1 MPEAPFVKV
10 PGRLPADIGKGTVFV
25 SSSDVSWIREFVE
38 YDAAIVKFASAYN
51 SEIAATLRSQLRS
64 AIDPLLKQPVVSQ
77 DELFSKESSK
87 QDTERAKGHV
97 GAPALLKGIRD
108 WISATKIADLRMLD
122 DLLEVVRGA
131 DDVDTIKT
139 IQEYLAEDAETKVGQ
154 EEGFDREAFQRYVEM
169 CIWCTTWDFM
179 PKFVRGGRGRT
190 IATAGYQPTRFELP
204 PFGDDFWNYACDRY
218 LDPFFDAGDKTYN
231 EVGVHQW
238 LAPSESYNA
247 PLELAEYLEGG
258 GMAPPAPAGE
268 STSGR
273 GSGFAKPE
281 QKKGFYPAERLAF
294 QWSFIIAPDLFNANR
309 DIAEQL
315 ANKVGME
322 IE

>member
-1 MPEAPFVKV
+1 M
-10 PGRLPADIGKGTVFV
+10 
-25 SSSDVSWIREFVE
+25 VE
-38 YDAAIVKFASAYN
+38 YDAAIVKFASTYN
-51 SEIAATLRSQLRS
+51 AEITATLRQTLR
-64 AIDPLLKQPVVSQ
+64 AATDPRRQGPVVSQ
-77 DELFSKESSK
+77 DELFSKKAAGK
-87 QDTERAKGHV
+87 QASTKEPQS
-97 GAPALLKGIRD
+97 GAPSLLEDIRD
-108 WISATKIADLRMLD
+108 WISAAKIADLRVLD
-122 DLLEVVRGA
+122 DLLEIA
-131 DDVDTIKT
+131 CETDDGDAFKT
-139 IQEYLAEDAETKVGQ
+139 IQEYLAEDAETKIGQ
-154 EEGFDREAFQRYVEM
+154 EEGFDREAFQRYIEM
-169 CIWCTTWDFM
+169 CVWCTTWDFM

-268 STSGR
+268 SPSGR

-281 QKKGFYPAERLAF
+281 QKRASIRRSALP
-294 QWSFIIAPDLFNANR
+294 FNGASSSR
-309 DIAEQL
+309 PTCSTRTGRSRSSSR
-315 ANKVGME
+315 VRSV
-322 IE
+322 